1 MKYSFLILTLALGM
15 GVWPGGMNRMAT
27 AQESADASGKTT
39 DEEANSD
46 VSGKLDAGLLS
57 GMKLRSIGPALM
69 SGRIGDL
76 AINPAQ
82 PNTWY
87 AAAAS
92 GNLWKTV
99 NSGNTWEPIFD
110 KYGSYSIGCVTL
122 DPQNPEIV
130 WVGTGE
136 NVGGRHIGFGDG
148 VYRSPNGGKSFEN
161 LGLKNSEHISKIV
174 VDPRDS
180 NVVFVASQGP
190 LWSAGGERGLYRS
203 EDAGQTWELVLSAG
217 TWTGCT
223 DVVIDH
229 ENPDVLY
236 AALHQRHRTV
246 AALLNTG
253 PESGIHKSVDG
264 GRTWRKLEQ
273 GLPSEDKGKIS
284 LAVSP
289 QKNNVVY
296 ATIELPNRKG
306 GFWRSEDCGESWSR
320 ASDFVAGGTGPHY
333 YQEIWVDPHRF
344 DCIYHA
350 NNVLVRS
357 VDGGKTFESIEGRYK
372 HVDNHAVVFHPTD
385 PDFVLVGT
393 DGGIYVSRDFSGTW
407 THFENLPLTQF
418 YKVDV
423 DYDLPFYHV
432 IGGTQDN
439 STQYGPARTR
449 LDTGIRNS
457 EWIIPVGGDGHDNA
471 INPDNPDIIFGESQ
485 QGFIRRYD
493 RRTGQSISVQP
504 QPAAGEPAFRFNW
517 DSPIL
522 ISPHNSSRVYFASN
536 HLHRSDDHGDTWTT
550 ISPDLSRNENRLA
563 MPMMGR
569 VHGVDGGYDLDAMSQ
584 YGNITSIS
592 ESPLVEGLVYAGTD
606 DGMVQVTE
614 DGGMNWRKIDRFF
627 DVPDHAFVN
636 DIKADRHDSD
646 TVYVCMDDHK
656 SGDFKPYLLRSK
668 DRGKTWESMVG
679 DLPDRHL
686 VWRLEQDHVAPN
698 LFFLGTE
705 FGVFVSL
712 DAGTKWIKLSGGMPN
727 IPVRDLAIQKRENDL
742 VCATFGRSFYVLDD
756 YSPLR
761 DVSTALD
768 SKAEGKLFS
777 PRKTPWFVESGV
789 FPRDFLGDNFYTCAN
804 PDFGTLMTVWIRES
818 AKTAKERRQKAEK
831 EAAKEGRDVAI
842 PTWEELQA
850 ESVEGPVKYVVEIR
864 STDNQPVARVDCPA
878 NAGLHRV
885 NWNLRYSAPST
896 GSPGALVAP
905 GQYSAQ
911 LHRVADNVFTAIGE
925 PVGFSVEPIF
935 DPAITAV
942 ARDEAIRFQQELS
955 VLMAEVNRMNGDFAR
970 LQSEIEGSRTLIA
983 GSAAD
988 PTALLEQ
995 VSALEAKARDLK
1007 KFFEGDAEKQSRTVI
1022 DVPTAQQ
1029 RLGSVLY
1036 DIAGSTHGPTG
1047 THRQQV
1053 EIAKP
1058 EIVSA
1063 ITELNVFQQEVL
1075 TLRTAM
1081 EAQGLIW
1088 VEAAPRRE
1096 QRD

>member
-1 MKYSFLILTLALGM
+1 MSVFLLALSVSVLLLFQVGHL
-15 GVWPGGMNRMAT
+15 T
-27 AQESADASGKTT
+27 AQESANSGSLSAG
-39 DEEANSD
+39 DSANSD
-46 VSGKLDAGLLS
+46 VADKLDEGLLS
-57 GMKLRSIGPALM
+57 GLKLRSIGPALM
-69 SGRIGDL
+69 SGRIGDM
-76 AINPAQ
+76 AINPDS

-87 AAAAS
+87 VAAAS

-99 NSGNTWEPIFD
+99 NAGNTWEPIFE

-148 VYRSPNGGKSFEN
+148 VYRSLNGGRSFEN

-190 LWSAGGERGLYRS
+190 LWSEGGERGLYRS
-203 EDAGQTWELVLSAG
+203 VDAGKTWELVLKAG
-217 TWTGCT
+217 SWTGCT

-264 GRTWRKLEQ
+264 GRTWRKLSG
-273 GLPSEDKGKIS
+273 GLPSGDMGKIS

-296 ATIELPNRKG
+296 VTIELLNRVG
-306 GFWRSEDCGESWSR
+306 GFWRSEDSGESWTK
-320 ASDFVAGGTGPHY
+320 ASDFVSGGTGPHY

-350 NNVLVRS
+350 NNYLVRS
-357 VDGGKTFESIEGRYK
+357 VDGGKTFEQIEGRYK
-372 HVDNHAVVFHPTD
+372 HVDNHSVVFHPTD
-385 PDFVLVGT
+385 PDFVLCGT
-393 DGGIYVSRDFSGTW
+393 DGGVYVSRDFSKTW

-449 LDTGIRNS
+449 LETGIRNGD
-457 EWIIPVGGDGHDNA
+457 WIIPIGGDGHDNA
-471 INPDNPDIIFGESQ
+471 INPENPDIVYCESQ
-485 QGFIRRYD
+485 EGYIRRFD
-493 RRTGQSISVQP
+493 RRTGQSISVRP
-504 QPAAGEPAFRFNW
+504 QPAAGEPEFRFNW

-522 ISPHNSSRVYFASN
+522 ISPHDSSRVYLASN

-563 MPMMGR
+563 LPMMGR

-584 YGNITSIS
+584 YGNITSVS
-592 ESPLVEGLVYAGTD
+592 ESPKVEGLIYVGTD
-606 DGMVQVTE
+606 DGLVQVTE
-614 DGGMNWRKIDRFF
+614 DGGATWRKIGRFF

-636 DIKADRHDSD
+636 DIKADRHDPD
-646 TVYVCMDDHK
+646 TVYVCLDDHK
-656 SGDFKPYLLRSK
+656 TGDYKPYLLRSM
-668 DRGKTWESMVG
+668 DRGRTWESMAA

-686 VWRLEQDHVAPN
+686 VWRIEQDHVSPS

-705 FGVFVSL
+705 FGLFVSL
-712 DAGTKWIKLSGGMPN
+712 DAGAKWIKLTGGMPN

-756 YSPLR
+756 YTPLR
-761 DVSTALD
+761 ELSAVIATEAD
-768 SKAEGKLFS
+768 GKLFG

-789 FPRDFLGDNFYTCAN
+789 FPRDFLGDSFYSCAN
-804 PDFGTLMTVWIRES
+804 PVYGAAMTVWIRETQ
-818 AKTAKERRQKAEK
+818 KTAKERRLKADK
-831 EAAKEGRDVAI
+831 EAAEAGRDVKI
-842 PTWEELQA
+842 PSWEELQA
-850 ESVEGPVKYVVEIR
+850 ESVEKPVRYFVEIR
-864 STDNQPVARVDCPA
+864 SPDDQPVARVDCPA
-878 NAGLHRV
+878 SAGLHRV
-885 NWNLRYSAPST
+885 AWNLRYSSPST
-896 GSPGALVAP
+896 GMPGALVGP
-905 GQYSAQ
+905 GTYRAQ
-911 LHRVADNVFTAIGE
+911 MHRLENDVLTAISDSSE
-925 PVGFSVEPIF
+925 FLVEPIF
-935 DPAITAV
+935 DPSIPAV
-942 ARDEAIRFQQELS
+942 ARDEAIRFQRELS
-955 VLMAEVNRMNGDFAR
+955 VLMGRVNQMSADFSR
-970 LQSEIEGSRTLIA
+970 LRAEIEGRRTLVLE
-983 GSAAD
+983 SAID
-988 PTALLEQ
+988 PAALLQ
-995 VSALEAKARDLK
+995 QITGLETDARELTRLL
-1007 KFFEGDAEKQSRTVI
+1007 EGDQEKRSRTVKDI
-1022 DVPTAQQ
+1022 PTAQQ
-1029 RLGSVLY
+1029 RLGSVLF
-1036 DIAGSTHGPTG
+1036 DMAGSTHGPTG

-1058 EIVSA
+1058 EIEAAASKVA
-1063 ITELNVFQQEVL
+1063 ALQQKKL
-1075 TLRTAM
+1075 DLRATM

-1088 VEAAPRRE
+1088 VESVQQPGRE
-1096 QRD
+1096 D